1 MLSPLQELLLFPPI
15 QPYLLRDE
23 FLDTRAA
30 GAVNG
35 TPATPGPGTRSVQ
48 DTANHLSI
56 SDGKLLTDGGASSW
70 GNPRYVLD
78 GLVRAPGIAL
88 IVEELQKT
96 SYAHFGPHVS
106 WGTSATDSNP
116 GVAGGSRVT
125 MGAST
130 SLAFTTAGNTSAAQT
145 ASDLY
150 EVNLAY
156 KIALVLRDNGVF
168 YLVKGGA
175 FLDWTLSWVS
185 NAGMTSPVYP
195 IISWYNSVTST
206 DAVHVAQL
214 GMPWNNDY
222 GIVTQRLSGARL
234 AGDAFTHEANAL
246 IEFVVATV
254 PSAGQIELRFR
265 IQDATNYWQV
275 TVDSAGNLDLD
286 EVVAGVVTQ
295 RGTSA
300 AVIVNGDR
308 IVIQMHGTN
317 VKIFEANT
325 IRINYAAATN
335 FQTKTDGELET
346 ESDGAVTDI
355 ISWPR
360 TISGAAAATLDR
372 YSR

>member
-1 MLSPLQELLLFPPI
+1 
-15 QPYLLRDE
+15 
-23 FLDTRAA
+23 
-30 GAVNG
+30 
-35 TPATPGPGTRSVQ
+35 
-48 DTANHLSI
+48 
-56 SDGKLLTDGGASSW
+56 
-70 GNPRYVLD
+70 
-78 GLVRAPGIAL
+78 
-88 IVEELQKT
+88 
-96 SYAHFGPHVS
+96 
-106 WGTSATDSNP
+106 
-116 GVAGGSRVT
+116 
-125 MGAST
+125 
-130 SLAFTTAGNTSAAQT
+130 
-145 ASDLY
+145 
-150 EVNLAY
+150 
-156 KIALVLRDNGVF
+156 
-168 YLVKGGA
+168 
-175 FLDWTLSWVS
+175 
-185 NAGMTSPVYP
+185 
-195 IISWYNSVTST
+195 
-206 DAVHVAQL
+206 
-214 GMPWNNDY
+214 MPWNNDY